1 MSNILKTLSI
11 SSALVLASLSQAVEI
26 DQTIKNSYV
35 VSANGA
41 VVGTMDIRRSSRGES
56 YDELQLETQL
66 NLNIRSAEDVY
77 EVTMD
82 SNLRLGPDGIVRF
95 DHRLKESDLRFRI
108 AGERVPK
115 GVWVSAQSVRTPVQ
129 HEDKNFIDAALQLA
143 SSAIPHLGI
152 AVSLLAEEGDTSE
165 PISLDEFDLT
175 ASELPLFIWAERDG
189 NFRVLYTE
197 ELDIN
202 SIDLRQ
208 EGMETLLIG
217 DSRFDVRMASVTGKD
232 ATARYWIATDSLGP
246 FVVKIERQDKD
257 GSYTVQLIQQP

>member
-1 MSNILKTLSI
+1 
-11 SSALVLASLSQAVEI
+11 
-26 DQTIKNSYV
+26 
-35 VSANGA
+35 
-41 VVGTMDIRRSSRGES
+41 
-56 YDELQLETQL
+56 
-66 NLNIRSAEDVY
+66 
-77 EVTMD
+77 
-82 SNLRLGPDGIVRF
+82 
-95 DHRLKESDLRFRI
+95 
-108 AGERVPK
+108 
-115 GVWVSAQSVRTPVQ
+115 VQ